1 MANTAQARKRA
12 RQAVNHRARN
22 MSQRS
27 NMRTAIKRFN
37 HSVQEGDT
45 AAAETAYREVTS
57 SVDRAARKGL
67 AHPNQAARLK
77 SRLNARLKTKA
88 TAAA

>member
-1 MANTAQARKRA
+1 
-12 RQAVNHRARN
+12 

-27 NMRTAIKRFN
+27 NMRTAVKRFN
-37 HSVQEGDT
+37 RSLQEEDT
-45 AAAETAYREVTS
+45 SAAETAYRELTS

-77 SRLNARLKTKA
+77 SRLNAQLKAKTTA
-88 TAAA
+88 TS

>member
-1 MANTAQARKRA
+1 
-12 RQAVNHRARN
+12 

-37 HSVQEGDT
+37 RSLEEGDN
-45 AAAETAYREVTS
+45 AGAQTAYRELTS

-67 AHPNQAARLK
+67 AHTNQAARLK
-77 SRLNARLKTKA
+77 SRLNARLKAK
-88 TAAA
+88 AAA

>member
-1 MANTAQARKRA
+1 MANSAQARKRA
-12 RQAVNHRARN
+12 RQAANHRAQN

-27 NMRTAIKRFN
+27 NMRTAVKRFN
-37 HSVQEGDT
+37 RSLQEEDT
-45 AAAETAYREVTS
+45 SAAETAYRELTS

-77 SRLNARLKTKA
+77 SRLNAQLKAKTTA
-88 TAAA
+88 TG

>member
-1 MANTAQARKRA
+1 MANTAQAQKRA
-12 RQAVNHRARN
+12 RQAANHRARN

-37 HSVQEGDT
+37 RSLEERDT
-45 AAAETAYREVTS
+45 AGAQTAYRELTS

-67 AHPNQAARLK
+67 AHANQAARLK
-77 SRLNARLKTKA
+77 SRLNARLRA
-88 TAAA
+88 QAPA

>member
-1 MANTAQARKRA
+1 
-12 RQAVNHRARN
+12 

-37 HSVQEGDT
+37 RSLEEGDT
-45 AAAETAYREVTS
+45 ASAQTAYRELTS

-77 SRLNARLKTKA
+77 SRLNARLKA
-88 TAAA
+88 QAAA